1 MAGPPVT
8 TSSPWSPLKIEDADE
23 DGTAEHNAVSN
34 AQVPNAVTV
43 IPSLLSFFFKKIY
56 LFILAVRSLILVE
69 ACGIFSCGI
78 QDLFSCSM
86 QNL

>member
-1 MAGPPVT
+1 MTLALSLLLWREDVMAGPPVT

-43 IPSLLSFFFKKIY
+43 IPSLLSFFFFKNFTY
-56 LFILAVRSLILVE
+56 LFWL
-69 ACGIFSCGI
+69 
-78 QDLFSCSM
+78 
-86 QNL
+86 

>member
-1 MAGPPVT
+1 MTLALSLLLWREDVMAGPPVT

-43 IPSLLSFFFKKIY
+43 IPSLLSFFLKKNFTY
-56 LFILAVRSLILVE
+56 LFWL
-69 ACGIFSCGI
+69 
-78 QDLFSCSM
+78 
-86 QNL
+86 

>member
-1 MAGPPVT
+1 MTLALSLLLWREDVMAGPPVT

-43 IPSLLSFFFKKIY
+43 IPSLLSFFFLKNFTY
-56 LFILAVRSLILVE
+56 LFWL
-69 ACGIFSCGI
+69 
-78 QDLFSCSM
+78 
-86 QNL
+86 